1 MHKDS
6 EHTIIENLIKGD
18 ESSFNMVYNQYS
30 EKVYRLAF
38 RILKN
43 DEQSEEIVQE
53 TFIRLW
59 LNREG
64 LDSSGNMWLY
74 LYVIA
79 KRLSLDAY
87 KIICKSSV
95 LSEKLLQEIHT
106 IRNTTEEEI
115 LANELEQFTEKV
127 ISKLPKQQ
135 QLIFK
140 LSRVEGLSHQEIANQ
155 LNLSPNTV
163 KNHMVEALKTL
174 KAQLKYSD
182 LIYFIALVYTF

>member
-18 ESSFNMVYNQYS
+18 ESSFNKVYNQYS